1 MIRLFRLP
9 DSIVSSSVPKLS
21 QSSIQTEIATIALS
35 AKSMFHF
42 SEKWVESSLNMD
54 EFGDDLR
61 SNEDLMLI
69 HGFALLDN
77 IHDTYG
83 TVHLAVTLFELN

>member
-1 MIRLFRLP
+1 MTCYDMFRLFRLP
-9 DSIVSSSVPKLS
+9 DSIYQL
-21 QSSIQTEIATIALS
+21 
-35 AKSMFHF
+35 KSMFHF
-42 SEKWVESSLNMD
+42 SEKWVESSLDMD

-77 IHDTYG
+77 VHDTYG
-83 TVHLAVTLFELN
+83 TAHLALTLFEYVWVEYLKMN